1 MQYILILIVCS
12 FLLLLTK
19 LISSKLNLFDVP
31 DNIKI
36 HKERVPNI
44 AGLAL
49 IPFSFFI
56 IFYFQFNE
64 TITKTLYFF
73 SVVVLI
79 GLFDDIKNIK
89 PILKLVA
96 LFLPIYLFT
105 FYVGEVKTLGSYE
118 FFNLN
123 LGSFSLIFTI
133 LCIFLLTNAFN
144 YIDGIDGLLALN
156 VLVTL
161 IFFQFLTFDESFIFL
176 SFSIFLLIYYFINI
190 NFLGIF
196 TKQFIGDAGS
206 LGLGFLI
213 SSFLI
218 IYTQIQVFLH
228 PSVII
233 WLVAFV
239 VYEFL
244 SINIIRIK
252 LKKNIFKRDLNFIF
266 NKLQNK
272 YSYKVSIL
280 ICTII
285 HILLCSI
292 SILIYFSE
300 FYLFSL
306 ILFIIF
312 FIIYLILRLRQSLKI

>member
-1 MQYILILIVCS
+1 MQYILILIVSS

-19 LISSKLNLFDVP
+19 LISYRLNLFDVP

-36 HKERVPNI
+36 HKESVPNI
-44 AGLAL
+44 AGLAF

-73 SVVVLI
+73 IVVVLI

-161 IFFQFLTFDESFIFL
+161 IFFQFLTFDDTFIFL
-176 SFSIFLLIYYFINI
+176 SFSIFLLVYFFINI

-196 TKQFIGDAGS
+196 PKQFIGDSGS

-218 IYTQIQVFLH
+218 IYTQIQIFLH

-280 ICTII
+280 ICTSI

-292 SILIYFSE
+292 SILIYLFE

-306 ILFIIF
+306 ILFIIL

>member
-1 MQYILILIVCS
+1 MQYILILIVSS

-19 LISSKLNLFDVP
+19 LISSRLNLFDVP

-118 FFNLN
+118 FFNLS

>member
-266 NKLQNK
+266 NKLKNK

>member
-312 FIIYLILRLRQSLKI
+312 FIIFLILRLRQSLKI

>member
-1 MQYILILIVCS
+1 MQYILILLVSS

-19 LISSKLNLFDVP
+19 LISSRLNLFDVP

-44 AGLAL
+44 AGLAF

-64 TITKTLYFF
+64 IITKTLFF
-73 SVVVLI
+73 FTVVVLI

-89 PILKLVA
+89 PILKLVV

-123 LGSFSLIFTI
+123 LGGFSLIFTI

-156 VLVTL
+156 VLITL
-161 IFFQFLTFDESFIFL
+161 IFFQFLTFDDTFIFL
-176 SFSIFLLIYYFINI
+176 SFSIFLLIYFFINI

-196 TKQFIGDAGS
+196 PKQFIGDAGS

-306 ILFIIF
+306 ILFIIL
-312 FIIYLILRLRQSLKI
+312 FIIYLILRLNQSLKI

>member
-1 MQYILILIVCS
+1 MQYILILIVSS

-19 LISSKLNLFDVP
+19 LISSRLNLFDVP

-280 ICTII
+280 ICNN
-285 HILLCSI
+285 LLEKT
-292 SILIYFSE
+292 Y
-300 FYLFSL
+300 YLQFQNTML
-306 ILFIIF
+306 NLD
-312 FIIYLILRLRQSLKI
+312 